1 MLVSIHKL
9 ALVTIALL
17 ALANRL
23 SAQVWTLQQCID
35 TALVYNRTLQV
46 AGNNNRISR
55 ERQREAKANLL
66 PKLSV
71 NADYKYFSDLP
82 TQLMPLSTFTPS
94 APEGQ
99 FKEARFGV
107 PHNIGANLQVTLPIY
122 QPQLIGGIQIAS
134 VAAELSQLQYQKT
147 AEQVTSDISNWYYN
161 AQLLLAQNL
170 FTDSNLVNTE
180 RLLQNMRLLK
190 EQQMATGTDV
200 GKVELQRSRLQ
211 VQKANV
217 SARLQQVMNA
227 LKFSMGIAPDRVI
240 EISPALR
247 LESEVDYDNNNPTD
261 IQIAI
266 VQHKLAEAD
275 LKNAKRSRLPAV
287 ALFGSY
293 GTTGFGYYQQPDN
306 FLKFYP
312 VNVTGI
318 QLTYPLFSGTV
329 TQRKINQK
337 KMEVKNSELLQ
348 TMAVE
353 QNTIQIQNTSVQR
366 DVARQTILAAQADI
380 SQASTIYSQTL
391 LLQRQGLA
399 SLTEVLLADA
409 ALRETQTGY
418 LTAIVDYLKADIE
431 LKRLTGNFSTTKP

>member
-247 LESEVDYDNNNPTD
+247 LETEVDYDNNNPTD

>member
-55 ERQREAKANLL
+55 ERQREAMANLL

-247 LESEVDYDNNNPTD
+247 LETEVDYDNNNPTD

-353 QNTIQIQNTSVQR
+353 QNTIQIQNVSVQR